1 MCRHESGI
9 QRGKPDT
16 LAASEL
22 SQPGIGD
29 LFVAL
34 NALVRDMLIAEA
46 SINETVHR
54 VRLNELQ
61 ISPSCRRCRVCGEH
75 HVQAEEGALGH

>member
-16 LAASEL
+16 LATREL
-22 SQPGIGD
+22 GQPGIGD

-34 NALVRDMLIAEA
+34 NALVRDMLKAEA
-46 SINETVHR
+46 IINETVPR
-54 VRLNELQ
+54 
-61 ISPSCRRCRVCGEH
+61 ISLKLR
-75 HVQAEEGALGH
+75 